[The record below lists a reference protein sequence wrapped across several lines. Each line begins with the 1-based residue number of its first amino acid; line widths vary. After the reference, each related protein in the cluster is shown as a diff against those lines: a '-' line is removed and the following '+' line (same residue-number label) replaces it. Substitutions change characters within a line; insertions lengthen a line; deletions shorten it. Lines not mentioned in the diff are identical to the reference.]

1 MREITIVGFPKCGT
15 SALIRRF
22 EEEEDVHVIRSAGGS
37 VDAKFPDR
45 ANLPLD
51 KIIVHKCPSYVLKR
65 EDLEQLKGEI
75 APDAQ
80 IVLCFRRLPRV
91 LLSWHNMHR
100 RIARTGAHLQP
111 NHFVHRDPEFWAHCS
126 VDDYYHRSVH
136 RFRIDMFFDQML
148 RVFPAERVTVVAQE
162 RMARSVANVV
172 KLLKGEAP
180 VEDET
185 EMHRGYADKAQLP
198 IEPAVLDAL
207 EENYQRFMALVAQSK
222 VRTLV

>member
-1 MREITIVGFPKCGT
+1 M
-15 SALIRRF
+15 
-22 EEEEDVHVIRSAGGS
+22 
-37 VDAKFPDR
+37 
-45 ANLPLD
+45 
-51 KIIVHKCPSYVLKR
+51 
-65 EDLEQLKGEI
+65 
-75 APDAQ
+75 
-80 IVLCFRRLPRV
+80 
-91 LLSWHNMHR
+91 
-100 RIARTGAHLQP
+100 QP

-207 EENYQRFMALVAQSK
+207 EEKLAGVKAEMGALRMLRHRATRAPIAFLAGGCALVAAAWLACPASARAAVLQAAVPAAASAAA
-222 VRTLV
+222 RASAALAALVKLTGTAAADLAARSRLLISAA